1 MNNTPRILVVAATGR
16 ELAEPG
22 DWLTL
27 ECGVGPVDAAAIT
40 AAAIARIQPDVI
52 VHVGIAG
59 VRRSSG
65 LELGS
70 LVIGTEARYCDLD
83 VPEEWAPRTVVAAPA
98 LVRAAR
104 RALPNARALAI
115 GTSGRVGGT
124 AGGAARSAT
133 GSATRCDVEA
143 MEGFGVLRAAELAGI
158 PAVEVRAVSNI
169 IEEPDRGLW
178 RFDEAFA
185 AIVAAT
191 PLLVQELKREL
202 AHA

>member
-1 MNNTPRILVVAATGR
+1 MNNAPRILVVAATGR

-143 MEGFGVLRAAELAGI
+143 MEGFGVLRAAELAGT